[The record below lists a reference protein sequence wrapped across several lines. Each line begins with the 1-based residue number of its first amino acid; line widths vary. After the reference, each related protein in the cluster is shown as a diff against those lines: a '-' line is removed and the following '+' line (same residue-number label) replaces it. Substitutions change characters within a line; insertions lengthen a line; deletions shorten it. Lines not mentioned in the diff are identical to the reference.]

1 VNICIGLQSRTVPL
15 TWHINVWGGFSP
27 TLYISQHLLFCLIHP
42 CTVLLFGALAI
53 TNVSREVPC
62 HNDTARPESHE
73 ITRPSWGGL
82 FSPFLGLWA
91 LPGNRLNDSE
101 SPTPLK
107 GCVVRGAV
115 HPRCS
120 RPSPVRFTAPVRLLS
135 APPRGG
141 INGLG
146 PTSGL
151 VPTTEPSMKWNERS
165 SPPLATCR
173 PWKPKC
179 S

>member
-1 VNICIGLQSRTVPL
+1 MNICIGLQSRTVPL

-42 CTVLLFGALAI
+42 CTVPLFGALAI

-91 LPGNRLNDSE
+91 LPGNRFTTVRAQLHSRDVWFEEQSTHAALDRLPFV
-101 SPTPLK
+101 SPHL
-107 GCVVRGAV
+107 VRILA
-115 HPRCS
+115 
-120 RPSPVRFTAPVRLLS
+120 